1 VRAPRTAAARNCFFI
16 AAALASFAVSVS
28 VARGDALDQLAP
40 MPVPEAPR
48 DPYAGV
54 VTDATITFV
63 GHDFY
68 NEFVSAWRQQA
79 GVEQFSL
86 AIIERPSARWG
97 SLVWIEYRNRQVF
110 RAFLSPGQRDFV
122 RQAGRN
128 AAGIVYKN
136 VVETEVGRLMFGDPD
151 LAPDEF

>member
-1 VRAPRTAAARNCFFI
+1 MRRSATAAAKSRFLL
-16 AAALASFAVSVS
+16 AAALASFAVHVA

-40 MPVPEAPR
+40 MPVAEAPR

-54 VTDATITFV
+54 VTDGTITFV

-68 NEFVSAWRQQA
+68 SEFVSAWRQQA

-97 SLVWIEYRNRQVF
+97 SLVWVEYRNRQVF

-151 LAPDEF
+151 LARDEF